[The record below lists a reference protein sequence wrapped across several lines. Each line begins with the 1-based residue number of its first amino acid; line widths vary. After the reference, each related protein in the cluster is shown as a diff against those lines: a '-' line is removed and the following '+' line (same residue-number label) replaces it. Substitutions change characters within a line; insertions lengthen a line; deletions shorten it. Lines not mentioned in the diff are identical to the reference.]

1 MLTLRL
7 PWQDTLFARLFVL
20 LWATLVLSHAVAF
33 GVVTQVVIPLT
44 KPPIEAASS
53 DHTRPPVVF
62 PSLPPADMPVLQA
75 RAAPQQGLPWPVLLL
90 DYALRLAVMGLGAW
104 WGARWLSRPVQ
115 RLVDAA
121 QDMTQALERGQ
132 TPKTLNATGD
142 TVEAQQAA
150 SVFNRLSDDLY
161 RAFRSRELLFSTVS
175 HDLRTPMTRMR
186 LRLESQ
192 PGPAELALCMRD
204 IAQMDEMVGSA
215 LAMLRQRTQQ
225 QACQPVRL
233 DALLQALADDCED
246 MNMPVHWTAADPPA
260 ATTAMAD
267 PLALRRVLDNV
278 LQNALRHATR
288 VELALHQEPQI
299 GTVAI
304 TIEDNGPGIAKSQL
318 ECMGSSNPYDASMQ
332 GWTPAGHG
340 LGLYIAHDLMRLQ
353 GGSIDLANHNE
364 GGLRVTLRLRQA

>member
-7 PWQDTLFARLFVL
+7 PWRDTLFARLFLL
-20 LWATLVLSHAVAF
+20 LWATLVLSHVVAF
-33 GVVTQVVIPLT
+33 GVVTQAVIPLT
-44 KPPIEAASS
+44 KPRIEAASS

-62 PSLPPADMPVLQA
+62 PSLPPAGIAVLQA
-75 RAAPQQGLPWPVLLL
+75 PSAPQQGLPWPVLLL
-90 DYALRLAVMGLGAW
+90 DYALRLSVMGLGAW

-121 QDMTQALERGQ
+121 QGMTQALERGQ
-132 TPKTLNATGD
+132 TPKTLDATGD
-142 TVEAQQAA
+142 TIEAQQAA
-150 SVFNRLSDDLY
+150 AVFNRLSDDLY

-192 PGPAELALCMRD
+192 PGPTELALCIRD

-215 LAMLRQRTQQ
+215 LALVRQRTQQ

-233 DALLQALADDCED
+233 DALLHALVDDCED
-246 MNMPVHWTAADPPA
+246 MALPVHWSTADPPVA
-260 ATTAMAD
+260 ITAMAD

-278 LQNALRHATR
+278 VHNALRYAKR
-288 VELALHQEPQI
+288 VELALHQEPQR
-299 GTVAI
+299 GTVAV
-304 TIEDNGPGIAKSQL
+304 TVEDNGPGIAAPQL
-318 ECMGSSNPYDASMQ
+318 ERMASGNPYDASQ
-332 GWTPAGHG
+332 QDWTPAGHG

-353 GGSIDLANHNE
+353 GGSIDLENRNE
-364 GGLRVTLRLRQA
+364 GGFLVTLRLRLA